1 MRCLVTAAGRA
12 QLTASS
18 LLNPLRRDHHHH
30 LKEPMAEPASS
41 TVGIAIAA
49 GTITLTGSILGVQ
62 YDALLAGLAGGL
74 VSLSYLPPMR
84 WSRIASSV
92 AGSSLIAGWFA
103 PVASVT
109 AGNYFPFISAAGESG
124 IRIAAA
130 AGLGLCAQVIIP
142 AAFAW
147 LRKKG
152 DLP

>member
-1 MRCLVTAAGRA
+1 
-12 QLTASS
+12 
-18 LLNPLRRDHHHH
+18 
-30 LKEPMAEPASS
+30 MAEPASS

-74 VSLSYLPPMR
+74 VSLSYLPAMT
-84 WSRIASSV
+84 WGRIAGSV

-103 PVASVT
+103 PLASI
-109 AGNYFPFISAAGESG
+109 AAANYFPFVAGAGEST

-130 AGLGLCAQVIIP
+130 AALGLGAQVIIP

-152 DLP
+152 GE

>member
-1 MRCLVTAAGRA
+1 
-12 QLTASS
+12 
-18 LLNPLRRDHHHH
+18 
-30 LKEPMAEPASS
+30 MAEPASS
-41 TVGIAIAA
+41 TVGIALAA

-84 WSRIASSV
+84 GPQIAGSV
-92 AGSSLIAGWFA
+92 IGSSLIAGWFA

-109 AGNYFPFISAAGESG
+109 AANYFPFLSSAGESG

-152 DLP
+152 DVP